1 MVQLPRT
8 MHNTGN
14 PRRWDTAALARRR
27 QPWPARARAA
37 LTGHRICAAQAVMV
51 NSSWTAE
58 HIRRLW
64 WRLEPPARVFPP
76 CDVADLAG
84 LPLDRKLKRLYL
96 VSLAQF
102 RPEKDHALQ
111 LRAFARAR
119 RRAAS
124 GSGHAADAARCPP
137 RRSRGSRPSRR
148 LVCCL
153 LGVVC
158 GRRLLFPPRQRCRWC
173 SSRPKSLPEGP
184 RLRSRQCPPVR
195 GARARSRVGCL
206 RQRSRGRPKPP
217 LHGRGGSAGRAAP
230 RAAGAPAAQVLAA
243 RLALIGGCRNA
254 ADAARVADL
263 RALAEQLGLAGAVDF
278 AVNAPFSEARRPRA
292 LHRRRPSAR
301 RAARAGRAPRAA
313 HARPGRGAR
322 HARAWAR
329 SPAAQATRTGR

>member
-37 LTGHRICAAQAVMV
+37 LTGHRLCAAQAVMV

-195 GARARSRVGCL
+195 GARARSRVAA
-206 RQRSRGRPKPP
+206 RD
-217 LHGRGGSAGRAAP
+217 SAAADAPNHLCTGAEAALAATP

-278 AVNAPFSEARRPRA
+278 AVNAAFSEARRPRA